1 MLIYIAGCSRA
12 VRVVVLTFVFTALA
26 SGVSNAAVLCV
37 GSPTGCAGT
46 AYTAAQLQAALTA
59 AAGDVGAD
67 TVIVA
72 PGTYTGEFT
81 MASAGAAD
89 ELVGSGVGV
98 TILTSASDNATTLT
112 LQGAVVSAM
121 TLAHTA
127 APTAGYALKLSAG
140 TARGIDARLDNNT
153 NGSAVQLGANA
164 TLTAST
170 VHANASA
177 ASGVTWTGGSN
188 VVTDTQVVGT
198 NTAARGFG
206 PGVAGV
212 TMTVRRVRISG
223 FSLGVLNP
231 VGTFDMSD
239 SIVDIGGI
247 GSAVAMFF
255 FDGAANGSVIGL
267 VSRRNTIVGTGA
279 AQAGIFGR
287 AGNNTQVF
295 TGTIADTVIRLTGA
309 VPAHIIC
316 SQTGAGVA
324 SMTVSNSAF
333 SGALTGSGTCVPVG
347 SGNINTALV
356 DPQYRDAAAG
366 DFRLRFTSP
375 LIDAG
380 ASVPSGS
387 DRDVAGS
394 ARAVDGNGVGGAQPD
409 IGAYEYQRLAPVVA
423 IDAPATALVGTSV
436 TYSAAGTDPQG
447 EGAVTFAWT
456 FDDGTGAVAGAT
468 ATHTFVSAGAHV
480 ATVTATGVN
489 GQTTTVTNTVAIT
502 SLVVVVPPVVLAPF
516 VSSITA
522 MTKARGVFPRTGAP
536 FRRPVR
542 NSLAKRFTIKL
553 NAAGSVKLTLA
564 RVVNRRTS
572 TLPGTVTF
580 RLLKGASAVEFGGR
594 WRGQLLPAGTY
605 RVSATLLKSK
615 PVSVRS
621 VAFVLR

>member
-1 MLIYIAGCSRA
+1 MSQ
-12 VRVVVLTFVFTALA
+12 
-26 SGVSNAAVLCV
+26 AAVLCV
-37 GSPTGCAGT
+37 GSPAGCAGT
-46 AYTAAQLQAALTA
+46 AYTAAQLQAALTT

-67 TVIVA
+67 TVMVA

-81 MASAGAAD
+81 MPSAGATD
-89 ELVGSGVGV
+89 ELVGAGVGI

-121 TLAHTA
+121 TVAHTA
-127 APTAGYALKLSAG
+127 AATAGFGLKLSAG
-140 TARGIDARLDNNT
+140 TARGIDARLENAS
-153 NGSAVQLGANA
+153 NGSAVQLGTNA

-170 VHANASA
+170 VRANASGA
-177 ASGVTWTGGSN
+177 GGVAWIGGSN

-198 NTAARGFG
+198 NTANTGFG

-212 TMTVRRVRISG
+212 TMTIRRVRISG
-223 FSLGVLNP
+223 FTFGVRSP
-231 VGTFDMSD
+231 SGTVDISD
-239 SIVDIGGI
+239 SLIDIGGI
-247 GSAVAMFF
+247 PTAIGVYQL
-255 FDGAANGSVIGL
+255 DGAANAGVIGL
-267 VSRRNTIVGTGA
+267 ISRRNTISGTGA
-279 AQAGIFGR
+279 AQVGFFGR

-309 VPAHIIC
+309 VPAYIIC

-324 SMTVSNSAF
+324 NMTVSNSAF
-333 SGALTGSGTCVPVG
+333 NGALTGSGTCVPVG
-347 SGNINTALV
+347 SNNINTALV

-366 DFRLRFTSP
+366 DFRLKFTSP

-380 ASVPSGS
+380 SSVPAGS
-387 DRDVAGS
+387 DRDVAGN
-394 ARAVDGNGVGGAQPD
+394 ARSVDGNGLAGAQPD

-423 IDAPATALVGTSV
+423 IDAPATALVGASV
-436 TYSAAGTDPQG
+436 AYTATGTDPQG

-456 FDDGTGAVAGAT
+456 FDDGTGASAGAT
-468 ATHTFVSAGAHV
+468 ASHTFATAGARV
-480 ATVTATGVN
+480 ATVIATGVN
-489 GQTTTVTNTVAIT
+489 GQTTTVANTAAIT
-502 SLVVVVPPVVLAPF
+502 SAIVSVPPVVIVPPVVF

-522 MTKARGVFPRTGAP
+522 LTKARGVFPRTGAP

-553 NAAGSVKLTLA
+553 NAPGSVKLTLG

-605 RVSATLLKSK
+605 RLNATLLRSK